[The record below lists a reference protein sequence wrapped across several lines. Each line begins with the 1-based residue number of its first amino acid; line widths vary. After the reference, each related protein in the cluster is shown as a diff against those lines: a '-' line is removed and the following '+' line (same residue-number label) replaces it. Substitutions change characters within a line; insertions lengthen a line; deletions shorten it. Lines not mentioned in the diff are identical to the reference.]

1 MSLKVLGISA
11 LYHDSA
17 AALLVGGMPV
27 AAAQEERFSR
37 TKNDPAFPLQAIDFC
52 LNQAGLTSADL
63 DAVVF
68 YDKPL
73 VKLDRLLSTTLARA
87 PRGYGNFRLAMPA
100 WLREKLWVP
109 KILKR
114 ELPGAGDYLY
124 AQHHQSH
131 AASAFYPSPFERAA
145 ILTLDGVGE
154 WATCA
159 YGVGSG
165 TSCGLLAEQRF
176 PHSLGL
182 LYSAFTAYLGFRVN
196 EGEYKVMGLA
206 PYGTPRYLD
215 QILNVLLKL
224 HPDGVF
230 ELNTGFFSFLDRPRM
245 TNSRFWTL
253 FEGEPRL
260 PDAPLEQRHM
270 DIAASI
276 QRAVE
281 ILVLDLAGHVFRETG
296 EKNLCLAGGVA
307 LNCVANGR
315 LLREGPFEN
324 LWIQPASGDAGG
336 ALGAAF
342 TGHIALGGSLP
353 EKDGRHD
360 LMSGALLGPEY
371 TPEDIFEVLERSGVK
386 FEKLE
391 TPALLKKVVSALER
405 GAVVGW
411 FQDRMEFGPRA
422 LGCRSILADARIPEM
437 QQTLNQK
444 IKFREGFRPFA
455 PVVLAEHAADYF
467 DLTVESPYML
477 LVTDVAE
484 DKKLPVDSDSA
495 GLDKLK
501 IKRSVIPAVTHVDG
515 SARVQTA
522 GETAN
527 PLLRALLKSFAERTG
542 CPLLVNTS
550 FNVKDEPI
558 VCSPE
563 DAVRCFM
570 ATGIDG
576 LAIGPFWVQKEA
588 GR

>member
-1 MSLKVLGISA
+1 LSLKVLGISA

-17 AALLVGGMPV
+17 AALLVDGLPT

-37 TKNDPAFPLQAIDFC
+37 TKNDPAFPLRAIDFC
-52 LNQAGLTSADL
+52 LKQGDLTSADL

-73 VKLDRLLSTTLARA
+73 VKLDRLLNTTLARA
-87 PRGYGNFRLAMPA
+87 PRGYANFRVAMPA

-131 AASAFYPSPFERAA
+131 AASAFYPSPFEQAA

-165 TSCGLLAEQRF
+165 AACDLLAEQHF

-215 QILNVLLKL
+215 RILGTLLRR
-224 HPDGVF
+224 HRDGVF
-230 ELNTGFFSFLDRPRM
+230 ELNTAFFSFLDRPRM
-245 TNSRFWTL
+245 TNSSFWKL

-260 PDAPLEQRHM
+260 PAAPLEQRHM

-281 ILVLDLAGHVFRETG
+281 ILVLDLAGYVFRETG

-342 TGHIALGGSLP
+342 AGHVALGGALP
-353 EKDGRHD
+353 EKDGSHD

-371 TPEDIFEVLERSGVK
+371 KTEEIFEVLKRAGVR

-391 TPALLKKVVSALER
+391 TPALLQKVASALEE
-405 GAVVGW
+405 GDVVGW
-411 FQDRMEFGPRA
+411 FQGRMEFGPRA

-455 PVVLAEHAADYF
+455 PVVLAERAGEYF
-467 DLTVESPYML
+467 DLAVESPYML

-484 DKKLPVDSDSA
+484 EKRLRVDSESV

-522 GETAN
+522 GETTN
-527 PLLRALLKSFAERTG
+527 PLLRDLLTSFAVKTG

-550 FNVKDEPI
+550 FNVRDEPI

-563 DAVRCFM
+563 DAVKCFLS
-570 ATGIDG
+570 TGMDG
-576 LAIGPFWVQKEA
+576 LAIGPFWVQKEVF
-588 GR
+588 